1 MASER
6 EELFSEIED
15 NLWSKRWPSGDPSV
29 EEVEQAINAY
39 LALNLDMLGQY
50 PDLAASMDRA
60 AFVSEMRDKYWKDRS
75 VRKSVGHF
83 IEDSDANVSWLPELD
98 DAGKIDWY
106 YWEQY
111 YTYLHKKQHWSKDVC
126 DSIGKDSYNILALTG
141 DPNSPANFKKKGL
154 VVGNVQSGKTAN
166 YLGLICRA
174 ADAGYKYIIV
184 LAAITMLALDR
195 LVARTKIGGQM
206 RAVSMDKDAASLMG
220 INVNKVI
227 SITFFIGGA
236 LAAVSGICYASAYP
250 QVEVYMGSWLGN
262 MSFVAAVLGG
272 IGDIR
277 GAMLGGFILGIA
289 QIFATAIN
297 STFGYAVGFIIL
309 IVILLVK
316 PAGIMGKLT
325 TEKV

>member
-1 MASER
+1 M
-6 EELFSEIED
+6 
-15 NLWSKRWPSGDPSV
+15 
-29 EEVEQAINAY
+29 
-39 LALNLDMLGQY
+39 
-50 PDLAASMDRA
+50 
-60 AFVSEMRDKYWKDRS
+60 
-75 VRKSVGHF
+75 
-83 IEDSDANVSWLPELD
+83 
-98 DAGKIDWY
+98 
-106 YWEQY
+106 
-111 YTYLHKKQHWSKDVC
+111 
-126 DSIGKDSYNILALTG
+126 IL
-141 DPNSPANFKKKGL
+141 
-154 VVGNVQSGKTAN
+154 
-166 YLGLICRA
+166 
-174 ADAGYKYIIV
+174 

-236 LAAVSGICYASAYP
+236 LAAVSGICDASAYP

>member
-1 MASER
+1 MATILQYLIYGLQLGSVYALLALGYTMVYGIVGMINTAHGDFLMIGALGTFFIAKLFDGMAIDGTYPMLAVGCIILIAMVMTGGIAVGVEAIAYR
-6 EELFSEIED
+6 PLRNKPRMIALITAVGVSMFLENFPRALPFIGPNPRSFPTLFSVR
-15 NLWSKRWPSGDPSV
+15 NFTVWGASV
-29 EEVEQAINAY
+29 TSTQII
-39 LALNLDMLGQY
+39 MII
-50 PDLAASMDRA
+50 LAA
-60 AFVSEMRDKYWKDRS
+60 V
-75 VRKSVGHF
+75 
-83 IEDSDANVSWLPELD
+83 
-98 DAGKIDWY
+98 
-106 YWEQY
+106 
-111 YTYLHKKQHWSKDVC
+111 
-126 DSIGKDSYNILALTG
+126 
-141 DPNSPANFKKKGL
+141 
-154 VVGNVQSGKTAN
+154 
-166 YLGLICRA
+166 
-174 ADAGYKYIIV
+174 
-184 LAAITMLALDR
+184 TMLLLDR
-195 LVARTKIGGQM
+195 LVAKTKIGGQM
-206 RAVSMDKDAASLMG
+206 RAVSMDRDAAALMG
-220 INVNKVI
+220 IDVNRVI

-309 IVILLVK
+309 IIILLVK